1 MPNFS
6 LAPSSGV
13 STFGHAAKLQIRSKR
28 PAKRNLLCC
37 AKPRIALKFQ
47 TAEGP
52 VEVECDSGDI
62 LRDVM
67 LEQKVDLYTTWG
79 KVWQCGGNGQCGTC
93 VVKVLEGSKLLSD
106 RNETEEKKLKRKSTD
121 YRLACQTNVG
131 NGKNRGRITV
141 QTKP

>member
-1 MPNFS
+1 MAYNMPNLS

-13 STFGHAAKLQIRSKR
+13 STFGHAAKLQIRSQR

-67 LEQKVDLYTTWG
+67 LEQEVDLYTTWG

-93 VVKVLEGSKLLSD
+93 VVKVSIAI
-106 RNETEEKKLKRKSTD
+106 LKTYSQASPND
-121 YRLACQTNVG
+121 PNMQ
-131 NGKNRGRITV
+131 
-141 QTKP
+141 P